1 MKGLRILISFVL
13 KHSPSQ
19 KLSDILLW
27 PVSKRL
33 FKNYTEVV
41 EIKKGLYMHV
51 FGDMPDMVNK
61 TLLFSS
67 MELAWEP
74 ATARLI
80 DSLKVKHAVVAGSHI
95 GYYPLIIAHANPE
108 AKVLAFEPNP
118 FNYEKLLLNINK
130 NITPY
135 QFALGDKNETKTMH
149 FEAGQSSFIDSHRN
163 SKDTGEVKI
172 ITLDSLSVPVDLM
185 VLDAEG
191 YEFNIMK
198 GAEQTIDQHHPK
210 IIFEVNPSV
219 GNTFADIQDFL
230 KNKGYK
236 LFLIKD
242 NYGHSLKVKES
253 DFVLKNVVEEYNGQ
267 TIHNFVNIYATY
279 EH

>member
-1 MKGLRILISFVL
+1 MKGLRMLISFIL
-13 KHSPSQ
+13 KYSPSK

-33 FKNYTEVV
+33 FKKYSEVV
-41 EIKKGLYMHV
+41 EIKKGLHMHV

-61 TLLFSS
+61 TLLFSN
-67 MELAWEP
+67 MDLAWEP
-74 ATARLI
+74 ATARLV
-80 DSLKVKHAVVAGSHI
+80 DSLKAKNAVVAGSHI
-95 GYYPLIIAHANPE
+95 GYYPLIIAHENPE

-118 FNYEKLLLNINK
+118 FNYKKLLLNINK
-130 NITPY
+130 NIIPH
-135 QFALGDKNETKTMH
+135 QFALGDKNETKIMH
-149 FEAGQSSFIDSHRN
+149 FEAGQSSFIDSQRN
-163 SKDTGEVKI
+163 SKDVGEVKI
-172 ITLDSLSVPVDLM
+172 VTLDSLSEVVDLM

-198 GAEQTIDQHHPK
+198 GAEQTIDQYHPE
-210 IIFEVNPSV
+210 IVFEVNPSV
-219 GNTFADIQDFL
+219 GNTFVDIQSFL
-230 KNKGYK
+230 KDKGYK

-242 NYGHSLKVKES
+242 NYSHSLKMKES
-253 DFVLKNVVEEYNGQ
+253 DFVLKNVLEEYNGQ